1 MAGQDSHNDSKAE
14 PLEITS
20 EEQII
25 VEEGKKLDVLDSNFP
40 LFRRLREEA
49 PGTHKHS
56 QTLMSMVDNVC
67 AALGREGTTLKMAT
81 MYHDIGKLWAPLVFS
96 ENQNANE
103 NIHDDLEP
111 WVSYHLITRHVSDSV
126 AILVANNF
134 PLEVIHIVS
143 QHHGNSVLKAIYE
156 KAVKAKGRK
165 RITIPIDDFRYK
177 TEKPSC
183 IESLILMLCDNIEAR
198 SRAVYVEQKKNVDPA
213 VFVLDTFNSIMA
225 DGQFDEVQIRL
236 GHINIIQEALIAD
249 VSANFHKRVEYD
261 GDKTL

>member
-1 MAGQDSHNDSKAE
+1 MAGQNSNNDAKKESVE
-14 PLEITS
+14 VIS
-20 EEQII
+20 EEQI
-25 VEEGKKLDVLDSNFP
+25 VDESKKLDVLDFNFP

-56 QTLMSMVDNVC
+56 QTLMSMTENVC
-67 AALGREGTTLKMAT
+67 AALGIEGTTLKMAT
-81 MYHDIGKLWAPLVFS
+81 MYHDIGKLWSPFVFS
-96 ENQNANE
+96 ENQNADE
-103 NIHDDLEP
+103 NIHDELEP
-111 WVSYHLITRHVSDSV
+111 WVSCHLITRHVSDSI

-143 QHHGNSVLKAIYE
+143 QHHGTSILKAIYE

-165 RITIPIDDFRYK
+165 RITIPASDFRYK
-177 TEKPSC
+177 TEKPLSL
-183 IESLILMLCDNIEAR
+183 ESLILMLCDNIEAR
-198 SRAVYVEQKKNVDPA
+198 SRAVYVEQKRDVDPA

-249 VSANFHKRVEYD
+249 ISANFHKRVEYE
-261 GDKTL
+261 GDKKL